1 MLLKWT
7 KVTVIV
13 LLILGIFSNVMADEN
28 LTAKNSKSW
37 SMSGRVQIQHLYN
50 SDLDSDAAKTNNGFR
65 MRRVRLQ
72 TKASL
77 NDWVSGK
84 IQFEVRDNNPTLK
97 DAEGKIKLF
106 GDGYFRFGQFKVPVW
121 REEFKRSSG
130 KLLLVERSEA
140 AGFLEEAM
148 LSGRQIGVEIGGEIG
163 ENVDFAVNYSN
174 GSGAGNREDGRPK
187 SDETNNGKMIVA
199 RLDGKVGKSLK
210 IGVSAVSNSLGSK
223 VGTADNTGAVSTIA
237 PDFGLYLKDAGL
249 DIEGGVAFGKFSK
262 DFLQTADDVNFL
274 VFDVTGRWHKK
285 LEKASESLGGMDAIS
300 LAAGFSRIDPNS
312 DVDNDEESFFRF
324 GPEFYFGKH
333 TRIQVN
339 GEIGIPSADGVDNT
353 FNVRSQLTLNL

>member
-1 MLLKWT
+1 MQFSWT
-7 KVTVIV
+7 KFTVIGY
-13 LLILGIFSNVMADEN
+13 LFFSIFFNVMADEN
-28 LTAKNSKSW
+28 ITAKNAKSW
-37 SMSGRVQIQHLYN
+37 TMTGRVQIQHVYD

-72 TKASL
+72 TKAKM
-77 NDWVSGK
+77 NQWVSGK
-84 IQFEVRDNNPTLK
+84 LQFEVRDNKPTLK

-106 GDGYFRFGQFKVPVW
+106 GEGYFRFGQFKVPVW

-148 LSGRQIGVEIGGEIG
+148 LSGRQIGVEVGGEIG

-174 GSGAGNREDGRPK
+174 GSGAGNREDGRTK
-187 SDETNNGKMIVA
+187 NDAINNGKMIVA

-223 VGTADNTGAVSTIA
+223 VGTVDNTGTVSTIA

-249 DIEGGVAFGKFSK
+249 DIEGGAAFGKLSK
-262 DFLQTADDVNFL
+262 DFLESVDDVNFL

-285 LEKASESLGGMDAIS
+285 LEKASESFGGMDAVS

-324 GPEFYFGKH
+324 GPEFYFGKRA
-333 TRIQVN
+333 RIQVN

-353 FNVRSQLTLNL
+353 FKVRSQLTLNL